1 MHLTI
6 LTSSL
11 SMNNWMVVSDWTIV
25 VENGESRDHLG
36 RESAGDCN
44 GEWNGS
50 GPSHNRLPVSSQN
63 HWQQSGD
70 SLIVSYFNYYVRL
83 VSDKA
88 QDAREQGNICR
99 QVAHLVVLL
108 KCSIIGKRNRSTEE
122 GNLPRIYLL
131 NMN

>member
-1 MHLTI
+1 M
-6 LTSSL
+6 
-11 SMNNWMVVSDWTIV
+11 
-25 VENGESRDHLG
+25 ENGESRDHLG

-63 HWQQSGD
+63 HSQQSGD
-70 SLIVSYFNYYVRL
+70 SLIVSYFNYYVIL

-108 KCSIIGKRNRSTEE
+108 KCYFNELMDGPKITGLIFPQLTLHKSR
-122 GNLPRIYLL
+122 
-131 NMN
+131 